1 MKESGRIRLRRVDRP
16 EIDAW
21 TIEEYGKLLAAA
33 RLEGPWWYAAIC
45 LAGEAGLRIG
55 EIRELRW
62 REDIDL
68 AEGYLTVN
76 RQAGN
81 GFIGTPEGRTCAVV
95 APVPMDNSP

>member
-1 MKESGRIRLRRVDRP
+1 VKESGRIRLRRVDRP